1 LQILRERQKLSQKII
16 EIIGAEEHNLKNVD
30 LDIPKDK
37 LIVFTGISGS
47 GKSSLAFDTIFAEGQ
62 RRYLESF
69 SAYARQFIGDMK
81 RPEVEK
87 INGLSPV
94 ISIEQ
99 KTVSKNP
106 RSTVGTITEVY
117 DFLRL
122 LYARSGE
129 AYSHISGKK
138 MQKMLPQEI
147 FDHIASNLEGEKIT
161 ILAPLVKSRKGHYR
175 ELFEYWRKKGYE
187 LVRINGELTEI
198 VSGLKL
204 DRYKTHNIELVVD
217 RLTVNDK
224 KARLEKSLQLA
235 LKLGEGTFYL
245 LHKNAVIPYSKYF
258 MDPENNLSYEDPQ
271 PNSFS
276 FNSPQGYCQTCEGL
290 GLTAAI
296 NEEYI
301 MPNKKLSINKGGIVP
316 VGELRDN
323 HTFTLLRALAKQY
336 GFSLAHPLEKLSEEN
351 LDRILNGCEES
362 IEVFST
368 RPDGKKSSYLA
379 NFKGVLHIVSQSY
392 YESQDDKMRAWA
404 EEFMHNTV
412 CETCQGARLRKES
425 LNFKIAGK
433 NISEIGNMSIESAHE
448 WLKSAPEQFTER
460 QAIIA
465 TDLLK
470 EIVTRVEFLIG
481 VGLHYLSLNS
491 PAGILS
497 GGEAQRI
504 RLATQIGS
512 RLQNVLYILDEPSI
526 GLHQRDNERL
536 INSLK
541 ELRDTGNTVI
551 VVEHDRDMMLESDF
565 LVEIGPGAGRH
576 GGEIVAKGDLD
587 TFKDYKTVTAQYLSG
602 ELSIPTPK
610 KRRKPGKDKIVLT
623 GCKGNNLKD
632 VKLELP
638 LGVFTCV
645 TGVSGSGKSSLINQT
660 LHPILHNHVNR
671 SHYRPLPYAK
681 AKGIEMVDKI
691 IKIDQSP
698 IGRTPRSNPATYVG
712 VFTDIRTLFA
722 GLPESKI
729 RGYKPGRFSFNVKG
743 GRCEGCRGGGRK
755 VIEMNFLPNVEVLCD
770 VCQGKRYNR
779 ETLEVRYKGKS
790 IYDVLEMTIEQA
802 VAFFEPIHFIHRKL
816 ITLLDVGLGYL
827 TLGQSS
833 TTISGG
839 EAQRVKLST
848 ELSKRDTGNTVYI
861 LDEPTTGLHFHD
873 IQQLL
878 KVLQSLADKGN
889 TVIVI
894 EHNMDVIKVADWVI
908 DVGPEGGN
916 GGGEI
921 IAKGTP
927 EQVAKTKG
935 HTARFLKAEL

>member
-1 LQILRERQKLSQKII
+1 MSQKTI
-16 EIIGAEEHNLKNVD
+16 EIIGAEEHNLKNID
-30 LDIPKDK
+30 LVIPKGK
-37 LIVFTGISGS
+37 LVVFTGISGS

-117 DFLRL
+117 DFFRL
-122 LYARSGE
+122 LYARAGD
-129 AYSHISGKK
+129 AYSHVSGKR

-147 FDHIASNLEGEKIT
+147 FDHIQSNFAEQKIAV
-161 ILAPLVKSRKGHYR
+161 LAPLVRSRKGHYR

-187 LVRINGELTEI
+187 LMRIDGALVEI
-198 VSGLKL
+198 SAGMKL

-217 RLTVNDK
+217 RLTVSDK
-224 KARLEKSLQLA
+224 PARLDKSLQLA
-235 LKLGEGTFYL
+235 LKLGEGTLYVL
-245 LHKNAVIPYSKYF
+245 QNDKMVPYSRHF

-276 FNSPQGYCQTCEGL
+276 FNSPQGYCENCEGL
-290 GLTAAI
+290 GETATI
-296 NEEYI
+296 NDEFI
-301 MPNKKLSINKGGIVP
+301 MPDRKLSINKGGIVP

-323 HTFTLLRALAKQY
+323 YTFSLLRAVAKQY
-336 GFSLAHPLEKLSEEN
+336 DFSLAQPLEKISEEN
-351 LDRILNGCEES
+351 IQRLLHGTDETIT
-362 IEVFST
+362 VPQT
-368 RPDGKKSSYLA
+368 RPDGKKSSYQA
-379 NFKGVLHIVSQSY
+379 NFKGILNIVQQSY
-392 YESQDDKMRAWA
+392 HEATDDKMRAWA
-404 EEFMHNTV
+404 EEFMHSTV
-412 CETCQGARLRKES
+412 CEVCNGARLKKES
-425 LNFKIAGK
+425 LNFKLADK
-433 NISEIGNMSIESAHE
+433 NIAEIANMNLGEVKK
-448 WLKSAPEQFTER
+448 WLGEAPALLSER
-460 QAIIA
+460 QKIIV
-465 TDLLK
+465 TELLK
-470 EIVTRVEFLIG
+470 EIETRVDFLIG
-481 VGLHYLSLNS
+481 VGLHYLTLNS

-512 RLQNVLYILDEPSI
+512 KLQNVLYILDEPSI

-541 ELRDTGNTVI
+541 DLRDTGNSVI
-551 VVEHDRDMMLESDF
+551 VVEHDKDMMLESDF
-565 LVEIGPGAGRH
+565 LVEIGPGAGIH
-576 GGEIVAKGDLD
+576 GGHIVAQGDLE
-587 TFKDYKTVTAQYLSG
+587 TFKTYNTTTAQYLAG
-602 ELSIPTPK
+602 KLKIETPK
-610 KRRKPGKDKIVLT
+610 KRRKAGKEKIVVT
-623 GCKGNNLKD
+623 GCSGNNLKD
-632 VKLELP
+632 VTLEVP
-638 LGVFTCV
+638 IGIFTCV

-671 SHYRPLPYAK
+671 SHYRPLPYK
-681 AKGIEMVDKI
+681 TAKGVEKVDKI

-712 VFTDIRTLFA
+712 VFTDIRSLFA

-729 RGYKPGRFSFNVKG
+729 RGYKAGRFSFNVKG

-770 VCQGKRYNR
+770 ICQGKRYNH
-779 ETLEVRYKGKS
+779 ETLEVRFKGKS

-802 VAFFEPIHFIHRKL
+802 CAFFEPIHFIHRKL
-816 ITLLDVGLGYL
+816 STLLDVGLGYL

-861 LDEPTTGLHFHD
+861 LDEPTTGLHFYD
-873 IQQLL
+873 IKQLL
-878 KVLQSLADKGN
+878 TVLQSLADKGN

-894 EHNMDVIKVADWVI
+894 EHNMDVIKVADWII

-916 GGGEI
+916 AGGEI
-921 IAKGTP
+921 VAQGTP
-927 EQVAKTKG
+927 EEVAKSKES
-935 HTARFLKAEL
+935 HTARFLKLEL

>member
-1 LQILRERQKLSQKII
+1 MSQKTI
-16 EIIGAEEHNLKNVD
+16 EIIGAEEHNLKNID
-30 LDIPKDK
+30 LVIPKGK
-37 LIVFTGISGS
+37 LVVFTGISGS

-117 DFLRL
+117 DFFRL
-122 LYARSGE
+122 LYARAGD
-129 AYSHISGKK
+129 AYSHVSGKR

-147 FDHIASNLEGEKIT
+147 FDHIQSNFAEQKIAV
-161 ILAPLVKSRKGHYR
+161 LAPLVRSRKGHYR

-187 LVRINGELTEI
+187 LMRIDGALVEI
-198 VSGLKL
+198 SAGMKL

-217 RLTVNDK
+217 RLTVSDK
-224 KARLEKSLQLA
+224 PARLDKSLQLA
-235 LKLGEGTFYL
+235 LKLGEGTLYVL
-245 LHKNAVIPYSKYF
+245 QNDKMVPYSRHF

-276 FNSPQGYCQTCEGL
+276 FNSPQGYCENCEGL
-290 GLTAAI
+290 GETATI
-296 NEEYI
+296 NDEFI
-301 MPNKKLSINKGGIVP
+301 MPDRKLSINKGGIVP

-323 HTFTLLRALAKQY
+323 YTFSLLRAVAKQY
-336 GFSLAHPLEKLSEEN
+336 DFSLAQPLEKISEEN
-351 LDRILNGCEES
+351 IQRLLHGTDETIT
-362 IEVFST
+362 VPQT
-368 RPDGKKSSYLA
+368 RPDGKKSSYQA
-379 NFKGVLHIVSQSY
+379 NFKGILNIVQQSY
-392 YESQDDKMRAWA
+392 HEATDDKMRAWA
-404 EEFMHNTV
+404 EEFMHSTV
-412 CETCQGARLRKES
+412 CEVCNGARLKKES
-425 LNFKIAGK
+425 LNFKLADK
-433 NISEIGNMSIESAHE
+433 NIAEIANMNLGEVKK
-448 WLKSAPEQFTER
+448 WLGEAPALLSER
-460 QAIIA
+460 QKIIV
-465 TDLLK
+465 TELLK
-470 EIVTRVEFLIG
+470 EIETRVDFLIG
-481 VGLHYLSLNS
+481 VGLHYLTLNS

-512 RLQNVLYILDEPSI
+512 KLQNVLYILDEPSI

-541 ELRDTGNTVI
+541 DLRDTGNSVI
-551 VVEHDRDMMLESDF
+551 VVEHDKDMMLESDF
-565 LVEIGPGAGRH
+565 LVEIGPGAGIH
-576 GGEIVAKGDLD
+576 GGHIVAQGDLE
-587 TFKDYKTVTAQYLSG
+587 TFKTYNTTTAQYLAG
-602 ELSIPTPK
+602 KLKIETPK
-610 KRRKPGKDKIVLT
+610 KRRKAGKEKIVVT
-623 GCKGNNLKD
+623 GCSGNNLKD
-632 VKLELP
+632 VTLEVP
-638 LGVFTCV
+638 IGIFTCV

-671 SHYRPLPYAK
+671 SHYRPLPYK
-681 AKGIEMVDKI
+681 TAKGIEKVDKI

-712 VFTDIRTLFA
+712 VFTDIRSLFA

-729 RGYKPGRFSFNVKG
+729 RGYKAGRFSFNVKG

-770 VCQGKRYNR
+770 ICQGKRYNR
-779 ETLEVRYKGKS
+779 ETLEVRFKGKS

-802 VAFFEPIHFIHRKL
+802 CAFFEPIHFIHRKL
-816 ITLLDVGLGYL
+816 STLLDVGLGYL

-861 LDEPTTGLHFHD
+861 LDEPTTGLHFYD
-873 IQQLL
+873 IKQLL
-878 KVLQSLADKGN
+878 TVLQSLADKGN

-894 EHNMDVIKVADWVI
+894 EHNMDVIKVADWII

-916 GGGEI
+916 AGGEI
-921 IAKGTP
+921 VAQGTP
-927 EQVAKTKG
+927 EEVAKSKES
-935 HTARFLKAEL
+935 HTARFLKLEL

>member
-1 LQILRERQKLSQKII
+1 VSQKTI
-16 EIIGAEEHNLKNVD
+16 EIIGAEEHNLKNID
-30 LDIPKDK
+30 LVIPKGK
-37 LIVFTGISGS
+37 LVVFTGISGS

-117 DFLRL
+117 DFFRL
-122 LYARSGE
+122 LYARAGD
-129 AYSHISGKK
+129 AYSHVSGKR

-147 FDHIASNLEGEKIT
+147 FDHIQINFAEQKIAV
-161 ILAPLVKSRKGHYR
+161 LAPIVRSRKGHYR

-187 LVRINGELTEI
+187 LMRIDGALVEI
-198 VSGLKL
+198 SAGMKL

-217 RLTVNDK
+217 RLTVSDK
-224 KARLEKSLQLA
+224 PARLDKSLELA
-235 LKLGEGTFYL
+235 LKLGEGTLYVL
-245 LHKNAVIPYSKYF
+245 QNDKMVPYSRHF

-276 FNSPQGYCQTCEGL
+276 FNSPQGYCENCEGL
-290 GLTAAI
+290 GETATI
-296 NEEYI
+296 NDEFI

-323 HTFTLLRALAKQY
+323 YTFSLLRAVAKQY
-336 GFSLAHPLEKLSEEN
+336 EFSLAQPLEKISEEN
-351 LDRILNGCEES
+351 IQRLLHGTDETIT
-362 IEVFST
+362 VPQT
-368 RPDGKKSSYLA
+368 RPDGKKTSYQA
-379 NFKGVLHIVSQSY
+379 NFKGILNIVQQSY
-392 YESQDDKMRAWA
+392 HEATDDKMRAWA
-404 EEFMHNTV
+404 EEFMHSTV
-412 CETCQGARLRKES
+412 CEVCNGARLKKES
-425 LNFKIAGK
+425 LNFKLADK
-433 NISEIGNMSIESAHE
+433 NIAEIANMNLGEVKK
-448 WLKSAPEQFTER
+448 WLGEAPALLSDRQKIIVTE
-460 QAIIA
+460 
-465 TDLLK
+465 LLK
-470 EIVTRVEFLIG
+470 EIETRVDFLIG
-481 VGLHYLSLNS
+481 VGLHYLTLNS

-512 RLQNVLYILDEPSI
+512 KLQNVLYILDEPSI

-541 ELRDTGNTVI
+541 DLRDTGNSVI
-551 VVEHDRDMMLESDF
+551 VVEHDKDMMLESDF
-565 LVEIGPGAGRH
+565 LVEIGPGAGIH
-576 GGEIVAKGDLD
+576 GGHIVAQGDLE
-587 TFKDYKTVTAQYLSG
+587 TFKTYNTTTAQYLAG
-602 ELSIPTPK
+602 KLKIETPK
-610 KRRKPGKDKIVLT
+610 KRRKAGKERIVVT
-623 GCKGNNLKD
+623 GCTGNNLKD
-632 VKLELP
+632 VKLEVP
-638 LGVFTCV
+638 MGIFTCV

-671 SHYRPLPYAK
+671 SHYRPLPYK
-681 AKGIEMVDKI
+681 TAKGIEKVDKI

-712 VFTDIRTLFA
+712 VFTDIRSLFS

-729 RGYKPGRFSFNVKG
+729 RGYKAGRFSFNVKG

-770 VCQGKRYNR
+770 ICQGKRYNR
-779 ETLEVRYKGKS
+779 ETLEVRFKGKS

-802 VAFFEPIHFIHRKL
+802 CAFFEPIHFIHRKL
-816 ITLLDVGLGYL
+816 STLLDVGLGYL

-861 LDEPTTGLHFHD
+861 LDEPTTGLHFYD
-873 IQQLL
+873 IKQLL
-878 KVLQSLADKGN
+878 TVLQSLADKGN

-894 EHNMDVIKVADWVI
+894 EHNMDVIKVADWII

-921 IAKGTP
+921 VAQGTP
-927 EQVAKTKG
+927 EEVAKSKES
-935 HTARFLKAEL
+935 HTARFLKLEL

>member
-1 LQILRERQKLSQKII
+1 MSQKTI
-16 EIIGAEEHNLKNVD
+16 EIIGAEEHNLKNID
-30 LDIPKDK
+30 LVIPKGK
-37 LIVFTGISGS
+37 LVVFTGISGS

-117 DFLRL
+117 DFFRL
-122 LYARSGE
+122 LYARAGD
-129 AYSHISGKK
+129 AYSHVSGKR

-147 FDHIASNLEGEKIT
+147 FDHIQSNFAEQKIAV
-161 ILAPLVKSRKGHYR
+161 LAPLVRSRKGHYR

-187 LVRINGELTEI
+187 LMRIDGALVEI
-198 VSGLKL
+198 SAGMKL

-217 RLTVNDK
+217 RLTVSDK
-224 KARLEKSLQLA
+224 PARLDKSLQLA
-235 LKLGEGTFYL
+235 LKLGEGTLYVL
-245 LHKNAVIPYSKYF
+245 QNDKMVPYSRHF

-276 FNSPQGYCQTCEGL
+276 FNSPQGYCENCEGL
-290 GLTAAI
+290 GETATI
-296 NEEYI
+296 NDEFI
-301 MPNKKLSINKGGIVP
+301 MPDRKLSINKGGIVP
-316 VGELRDN
+316 LGELRDN
-323 HTFTLLRALAKQY
+323 YTFSLLRAVAKQY
-336 GFSLAHPLEKLSEEN
+336 DFSLAQPLEKISEEN
-351 LDRILNGCEES
+351 IQRLLHGTDETIT
-362 IEVFST
+362 VPQT
-368 RPDGKKSSYLA
+368 RPDGKKSSYQA
-379 NFKGVLHIVSQSY
+379 NFKGILNIVQQSY
-392 YESQDDKMRAWA
+392 HEATDDKMRAWA
-404 EEFMHNTV
+404 EEFMHSTV
-412 CETCQGARLRKES
+412 CEVCNGARLKKES
-425 LNFKIAGK
+425 LNFKLADK
-433 NISEIGNMSIESAHE
+433 NIAEIANMNLGEVKK
-448 WLKSAPEQFTER
+448 WLGEAPALLSER
-460 QAIIA
+460 QKIIV
-465 TDLLK
+465 TELLK
-470 EIVTRVEFLIG
+470 EIETRVDFLIG
-481 VGLHYLSLNS
+481 VGLHYLTLNS

-512 RLQNVLYILDEPSI
+512 KLQNVLYILDEPSI

-541 ELRDTGNTVI
+541 DLRDTGNSVI
-551 VVEHDRDMMLESDF
+551 VVEHDKDMMLESDF
-565 LVEIGPGAGRH
+565 LVEIGPGAGIH
-576 GGEIVAKGDLD
+576 GGHIVAQGDLE
-587 TFKDYKTVTAQYLSG
+587 TFKTYNTTTAQYLAG
-602 ELSIPTPK
+602 KLKIETPK
-610 KRRKPGKDKIVLT
+610 KRRKAGKEKIVVT
-623 GCKGNNLKD
+623 GCSGNNLKD
-632 VKLELP
+632 VTLEVP
-638 LGVFTCV
+638 IGIFTCV

-671 SHYRPLPYAK
+671 SHYRPLPYK
-681 AKGIEMVDKI
+681 TAKGIEKVDKI

-712 VFTDIRTLFA
+712 VFTDIRSLFA

-729 RGYKPGRFSFNVKG
+729 RGYKAGRFSFNVKG

-770 VCQGKRYNR
+770 ICQGKRYNR
-779 ETLEVRYKGKS
+779 ETLEVRFKGKS

-802 VAFFEPIHFIHRKL
+802 CAFFEPIHFIHRKL
-816 ITLLDVGLGYL
+816 STLLDVGLGYL

-861 LDEPTTGLHFHD
+861 LDEPTTGLHFYD
-873 IQQLL
+873 IKQLL
-878 KVLQSLADKGN
+878 TVLQSLADKGN

-894 EHNMDVIKVADWVI
+894 EHNMDVIKVADWII

-916 GGGEI
+916 AGGEI
-921 IAKGTP
+921 VAQGTP
-927 EQVAKTKG
+927 EEVAKSKES
-935 HTARFLKAEL
+935 HTARFLKLEL

>member
-1 LQILRERQKLSQKII
+1 VSQKTI
-16 EIIGAEEHNLKNVD
+16 EIIGAEEHNLKNID
-30 LDIPKDK
+30 LVIPKGK
-37 LIVFTGISGS
+37 LVVFTGISGS

-117 DFLRL
+117 DFFRL
-122 LYARSGE
+122 LYARAGD
-129 AYSHISGKK
+129 AYSHVSGKR

-147 FDHIASNLEGEKIT
+147 FDHIQSNFAEQKIAV
-161 ILAPLVKSRKGHYR
+161 LAPLVRSRKGHYR

-187 LVRINGELTEI
+187 LMRIDGALVEI
-198 VSGLKL
+198 SAGMKL

-217 RLTVNDK
+217 RLTVSDK
-224 KARLEKSLQLA
+224 PARLDKSLQLA
-235 LKLGEGTFYL
+235 LKLGEGTLYVL
-245 LHKNAVIPYSKYF
+245 QNDKMVPYSRHF

-276 FNSPQGYCQTCEGL
+276 FNSPQGYCENCEGL
-290 GLTAAI
+290 GETATI
-296 NEEYI
+296 NDEFI
-301 MPNKKLSINKGGIVP
+301 MPDRKLSINKGGIVP

-323 HTFTLLRALAKQY
+323 YTFSLLRAVAKQY
-336 GFSLAHPLEKLSEEN
+336 DFSLAQPLEKISEEN
-351 LDRILNGCEES
+351 IQRLLHGTDETIT
-362 IEVFST
+362 VPQT
-368 RPDGKKSSYLA
+368 RPDGKKSSYQA
-379 NFKGVLHIVSQSY
+379 NFKGILNIVQQSY
-392 YESQDDKMRAWA
+392 HEATDDKMRAWA
-404 EEFMHNTV
+404 EEFMHSTV
-412 CETCQGARLRKES
+412 CEVCNGARLKKES
-425 LNFKIAGK
+425 LNFKLADK
-433 NISEIGNMSIESAHE
+433 NIAEIANMNLGEVKK
-448 WLKSAPEQFTER
+448 WLGEAPALLSER
-460 QAIIA
+460 QKIIV
-465 TDLLK
+465 TELLK
-470 EIVTRVEFLIG
+470 EIETRVDFLIG
-481 VGLHYLSLNS
+481 VGLHYLTLNS

-512 RLQNVLYILDEPSI
+512 KLQNVLYILDEPSI

-541 ELRDTGNTVI
+541 DLRDTGNSVI
-551 VVEHDRDMMLESDF
+551 VVEHDKDMMLESDF
-565 LVEIGPGAGRH
+565 LVEIGPGAGIH
-576 GGEIVAKGDLD
+576 GGHIVAQGDLE
-587 TFKDYKTVTAQYLSG
+587 TFKTYNTTTAQYLAG
-602 ELSIPTPK
+602 KLKIETPK
-610 KRRKPGKDKIVLT
+610 KRRKAGKEKIVVT
-623 GCKGNNLKD
+623 GCSGNNLKD
-632 VKLELP
+632 VTLEVP
-638 LGVFTCV
+638 IGIFTCV

-671 SHYRPLPYAK
+671 SHYRPLPYK
-681 AKGIEMVDKI
+681 TAKGIEKVDKI

-712 VFTDIRTLFA
+712 VFTDIRSLFA

-729 RGYKPGRFSFNVKG
+729 RGYKAGRFSFNVKG

-770 VCQGKRYNR
+770 ICQGKRYNH
-779 ETLEVRYKGKS
+779 ETLEVRFKGKS

-802 VAFFEPIHFIHRKL
+802 CAFFEPIHFIHRKL
-816 ITLLDVGLGYL
+816 STLLDVGLGYL

-861 LDEPTTGLHFHD
+861 LDEPTTGLHFYD
-873 IQQLL
+873 IKQLL
-878 KVLQSLADKGN
+878 TVLQSLADKGN

-894 EHNMDVIKVADWVI
+894 EHNMDVIKVADWII

-916 GGGEI
+916 AGGEI
-921 IAKGTP
+921 VAQGTP
-927 EQVAKTKG
+927 EEVAKSKES
-935 HTARFLKAEL
+935 HTARFLKLEL

>member
-1 LQILRERQKLSQKII
+1 MSQKTI
-16 EIIGAEEHNLKNVD
+16 EIIGAEEHNLKNID
-30 LDIPKDK
+30 LVIPKGK
-37 LIVFTGISGS
+37 LVVFTGISGS

-117 DFLRL
+117 DFFRL
-122 LYARSGE
+122 LYARAGD
-129 AYSHISGKK
+129 AYSHVSGKR

-147 FDHIASNLEGEKIT
+147 FDHIQSNFAEQKIAV
-161 ILAPLVKSRKGHYR
+161 LAPLVRSRKGHYR

-187 LVRINGELTEI
+187 LMRIDGALVEI
-198 VSGLKL
+198 SAGMKL

-217 RLTVNDK
+217 RLTVSDK
-224 KARLEKSLQLA
+224 PARLDKSLQLA
-235 LKLGEGTFYL
+235 LKLGEGTLYVL
-245 LHKNAVIPYSKYF
+245 QNDKMVPYSRHF

-276 FNSPQGYCQTCEGL
+276 FNSPQGYCENCEGL
-290 GLTAAI
+290 GETATI
-296 NEEYI
+296 NDEFI
-301 MPNKKLSINKGGIVP
+301 MPDRKLSINKGGIVP
-316 VGELRDN
+316 LGELRDN
-323 HTFTLLRALAKQY
+323 YTFSLLRAVAKQY
-336 GFSLAHPLEKLSEEN
+336 DFSLAQPLEKISEEN
-351 LDRILNGCEES
+351 IQRLLHGTDETIT
-362 IEVFST
+362 VPQT
-368 RPDGKKSSYLA
+368 RPDGKKSSYQA
-379 NFKGVLHIVSQSY
+379 NFKGILNIVQQSY
-392 YESQDDKMRAWA
+392 HEATDDKMRAWA
-404 EEFMHNTV
+404 EEFMHSTV
-412 CETCQGARLRKES
+412 CEVCNGARLKKES
-425 LNFKIAGK
+425 LNFKLADK
-433 NISEIGNMSIESAHE
+433 NIAEIANMNLGEVKK
-448 WLKSAPEQFTER
+448 WLGEAPALLSER
-460 QAIIA
+460 QKIIV
-465 TDLLK
+465 TELLK
-470 EIVTRVEFLIG
+470 EIETRVDFLIG
-481 VGLHYLSLNS
+481 VGLHYLTLNS

-512 RLQNVLYILDEPSI
+512 KLQNVLYILDEPSI

-541 ELRDTGNTVI
+541 DLRDTGNSVI
-551 VVEHDRDMMLESDF
+551 VVEHDKDMMLESDF
-565 LVEIGPGAGRH
+565 LVEIGPGAGIH
-576 GGEIVAKGDLD
+576 GGHIVAQGDLE
-587 TFKDYKTVTAQYLSG
+587 TFKTYNTTTAQYLAG
-602 ELSIPTPK
+602 KLKIETPK
-610 KRRKPGKDKIVLT
+610 KRRKAGKEKIVVT
-623 GCKGNNLKD
+623 GCSGNNLKD
-632 VKLELP
+632 VTLEVP
-638 LGVFTCV
+638 IGIFTCV

-671 SHYRPLPYAK
+671 SHYRPLPYK
-681 AKGIEMVDKI
+681 TAKGVEKVDKI

-712 VFTDIRTLFA
+712 VFTDIRSLFA

-729 RGYKPGRFSFNVKG
+729 RGYKAGRFSFNVKG

-770 VCQGKRYNR
+770 ICQGKRYNH
-779 ETLEVRYKGKS
+779 ETLEVRFKGKS

-802 VAFFEPIHFIHRKL
+802 CAFFEPIHFIHRKL
-816 ITLLDVGLGYL
+816 STLLDVGLGYL

-861 LDEPTTGLHFHD
+861 LDEPTTGLHFYD
-873 IQQLL
+873 IKQLL
-878 KVLQSLADKGN
+878 TVLQSLADKGN

-894 EHNMDVIKVADWVI
+894 EHNMDVIKVADWII

-916 GGGEI
+916 AGGEI
-921 IAKGTP
+921 VAQGTP
-927 EQVAKTKG
+927 EEVAKSKES
-935 HTARFLKAEL
+935 HTARFLKLEL

>member
-1 LQILRERQKLSQKII
+1 MSQKTI
-16 EIIGAEEHNLKNVD
+16 EIIGAEEHNLKNID
-30 LDIPKDK
+30 LVIPKGK
-37 LIVFTGISGS
+37 LVVFTGISGS

-117 DFLRL
+117 DFFRL
-122 LYARSGE
+122 LYARAGD
-129 AYSHISGKK
+129 AYSHVSGKR

-147 FDHIASNLEGEKIT
+147 FDHIQSNFAEQKIAV
-161 ILAPLVKSRKGHYR
+161 LAPLVRSRKGHYR

-187 LVRINGELTEI
+187 LMRIDGALVEI
-198 VSGLKL
+198 SAGMKL

-217 RLTVNDK
+217 RLTVSDK
-224 KARLEKSLQLA
+224 PARLDKSLQLA
-235 LKLGEGTFYL
+235 LKLGEGTLYVL
-245 LHKNAVIPYSKYF
+245 QNDKMVPYSRHF

-276 FNSPQGYCQTCEGL
+276 FNSPQGYCENCEGL
-290 GLTAAI
+290 GETATI
-296 NEEYI
+296 NDEFI
-301 MPNKKLSINKGGIVP
+301 MPDRKLSINKGGIVP
-316 VGELRDN
+316 LGELRDN
-323 HTFTLLRALAKQY
+323 YTFSLLRAVAKQY
-336 GFSLAHPLEKLSEEN
+336 DFSLAQPLEKISEEN
-351 LDRILNGCEES
+351 IQRLLHGTDETIT
-362 IEVFST
+362 VPQT
-368 RPDGKKSSYLA
+368 RPDGKKSSYQA
-379 NFKGVLHIVSQSY
+379 NFKGILNIVQQSY
-392 YESQDDKMRAWA
+392 HEATDDKMRAWA
-404 EEFMHNTV
+404 EEFMHSTV
-412 CETCQGARLRKES
+412 CEVCNGARLKKES
-425 LNFKIAGK
+425 LNFKLADK
-433 NISEIGNMSIESAHE
+433 NIAEIANMNLGEVKK
-448 WLKSAPEQFTER
+448 WLGEAPALLSER
-460 QAIIA
+460 QKIIV
-465 TDLLK
+465 TELLK
-470 EIVTRVEFLIG
+470 EIETRVDFLIG
-481 VGLHYLSLNS
+481 VGLHYLTLNS

-512 RLQNVLYILDEPSI
+512 KLQNVLYILDEPSI

-541 ELRDTGNTVI
+541 DLRDTGNSVI
-551 VVEHDRDMMLESDF
+551 VVEHDKDMMLESDF
-565 LVEIGPGAGRH
+565 LVEIGPGAGIH
-576 GGEIVAKGDLD
+576 GGHIVAQGDLE
-587 TFKDYKTVTAQYLSG
+587 TFKTYNTTTAQYLAG
-602 ELSIPTPK
+602 KLKIETPK
-610 KRRKPGKDKIVLT
+610 KRRKAGKEKIVVT
-623 GCKGNNLKD
+623 GCSGNNLKD
-632 VKLELP
+632 VTLEVP
-638 LGVFTCV
+638 IGIFTCV

-671 SHYRPLPYAK
+671 SHYRPLPYK
-681 AKGIEMVDKI
+681 TAKGIEKVDKI
-691 IKIDQSP
+691 IKIDKSP

-712 VFTDIRTLFA
+712 VFTDIRSLFA

-729 RGYKPGRFSFNVKG
+729 RGYKAGRFSFNVKG

-770 VCQGKRYNR
+770 ICQGKRYNR
-779 ETLEVRYKGKS
+779 ETLEVRFKGKS

-802 VAFFEPIHFIHRKL
+802 CAFFEPIHFIHRKL
-816 ITLLDVGLGYL
+816 STLLDVGLGYL

-861 LDEPTTGLHFHD
+861 LDEPTTGLHFYD
-873 IQQLL
+873 IKQLL
-878 KVLQSLADKGN
+878 TVLQSLADKGN

-894 EHNMDVIKVADWVI
+894 EHNMDVIKVADWII

-916 GGGEI
+916 AGGEI
-921 IAKGTP
+921 VAQGTP
-927 EQVAKTKG
+927 EEVAKSKES
-935 HTARFLKAEL
+935 HTARFLKLEL

>member
-1 LQILRERQKLSQKII
+1 MSNRVI
-16 EIIGAEEHNLKNVD
+16 EIIGAEEHNLKNID
-30 LDIPKDK
+30 LEIPKDK

-117 DFLRL
+117 DFFRL
-122 LYARSGE
+122 LFARAGE
-129 AYSHISGKK
+129 AYSHVSGKK

-147 FDHIASNLEGEKIT
+147 YDHVAENFMGEKIA

-187 LVRINGELTEI
+187 LVRIDGELTEI
-198 VSGLKL
+198 TSGLKL

-224 KARLEKSLQLA
+224 LSRLEKSLQLA

-245 LHKNAVIPYSKYF
+245 LHDGSIIPYSKYF

-276 FNSPQGYCQTCEGL
+276 FNSPQGYCETCEGL
-290 GLTAAI
+290 GVTATI
-296 NEEYI
+296 NESYI
-301 MPNKKLSINKGGIVP
+301 MPDKKLSINKGGIVP

-323 HTFTLLRALAKQY
+323 YTFTLLRALAKQN
-336 GFSLAHPLEKLSEEN
+336 GFSLAHPLEKLSPEN
-351 LDRILNGCEES
+351 LDMILNGSEES
-362 IEVFST
+362 IEVAST
-368 RPDGKKSSYLA
+368 RPDGKKSSYQA
-379 NFKGVLHIVSQSY
+379 NFKGILHIISQSY
-392 YESQDDKMRAWA
+392 YEANDDKMRAWA
-404 EEFMHNTV
+404 EEFMHNTP
-412 CETCQGARLRKES
+412 CETCHGARLRKES
-425 LNFKIAGK
+425 LNFKIANK
-433 NISEIGNMSIESAHE
+433 NISDISAMSIGGVFE
-448 WLKSAPEQFTER
+448 WLQTVPKKLTER

-465 TDLLK
+465 TELLK
-470 EIVTRVEFLIG
+470 EIETRVEFLIG

-526 GLHQRDNERL
+526 GLHQRDNEKL

-576 GGEIVAKGDLD
+576 GGEIVAKGTLAEFKKHD
-587 TFKDYKTVTAQYLSG
+587 TITARYLAG
-602 ELSIPTPK
+602 KLSIEKPK
-610 KRRKPGKDKIVLT
+610 TRRKATKDRMVIT
-623 GCKGNNLKD
+623 GCSGNNLKD
-632 VKLELP
+632 VKLEIP
-638 LGVFTCV
+638 LGIFTCV

-671 SHYRPLPYAK
+671 SHYRPLPHK
-681 AKGIEMVDKI
+681 TVKGIENVDKI

-743 GRCEGCRGGGRK
+743 GRCEGCKGGGRK

-802 VAFFEPIHFIHRKL
+802 VEFFEPIHFIHRKL

-861 LDEPTTGLHFHD
+861 LDEPTTGLHFYD
-873 IQQLL
+873 IKQLL
-878 KVLQSLADKGN
+878 DVLQSLADKGN

-908 DVGPEGGN
+908 DVGPEGGD
-916 GGGEI
+916 GGGYIVAE
-921 IAKGTP
+921 GTP
-927 EQVAKTKG
+927 EKVAKSDG
-935 HTARFLKAEL
+935 HTARFLKEELYSVDS

>member
-1 LQILRERQKLSQKII
+1 MSQKTI
-16 EIIGAEEHNLKNVD
+16 EIIGAEEHNLKNID
-30 LDIPKDK
+30 LVIPKGK
-37 LIVFTGISGS
+37 LVVFTGISGS

-117 DFLRL
+117 DFFRL
-122 LYARSGE
+122 LYARAGD
-129 AYSHISGKK
+129 AYSHVSGKR

-147 FDHIASNLEGEKIT
+147 FDHIQINFAEQKIAV
-161 ILAPLVKSRKGHYR
+161 LAPIVRSRKGHYR

-187 LVRINGELTEI
+187 LMRIDGALVEI
-198 VSGLKL
+198 SAGMKL

-217 RLTVNDK
+217 RLTVSDK
-224 KARLEKSLQLA
+224 PARLDKSLELA
-235 LKLGEGTFYL
+235 LKLGEGTLYVL
-245 LHKNAVIPYSKYF
+245 QNDKMVPYSRHF

-276 FNSPQGYCQTCEGL
+276 FNSPQGYCENCEGL
-290 GLTAAI
+290 GETATI
-296 NEEYI
+296 NDEFI

-323 HTFTLLRALAKQY
+323 YTFSLLRAVAKQY
-336 GFSLAHPLEKLSEEN
+336 EFSLAQPLEKISEEN
-351 LDRILNGCEES
+351 IQRLLHGTDETIT
-362 IEVFST
+362 VPQT
-368 RPDGKKSSYLA
+368 RPDGKKTSYQA
-379 NFKGVLHIVSQSY
+379 NFKGILNIVQQSY
-392 YESQDDKMRAWA
+392 HEATDDKMRAWA
-404 EEFMHNTV
+404 EEFMHSTV
-412 CETCQGARLRKES
+412 CEVCNGARLKKES
-425 LNFKIAGK
+425 LNFKLADK
-433 NISEIGNMSIESAHE
+433 NIAEIANMNLGEVKK
-448 WLKSAPEQFTER
+448 WLGEAPALLSDRQKIIVTE
-460 QAIIA
+460 
-465 TDLLK
+465 LLK
-470 EIVTRVEFLIG
+470 EIETRVDFLIG
-481 VGLHYLSLNS
+481 VGLHYLTLNS

-512 RLQNVLYILDEPSI
+512 KLQNVLYILDEPSI

-541 ELRDTGNTVI
+541 DLRDTGNSVI
-551 VVEHDRDMMLESDF
+551 VVEHDKDMMLESDF
-565 LVEIGPGAGRH
+565 LVEIGPGAGIH
-576 GGEIVAKGDLD
+576 GGHIVAQGDLE
-587 TFKDYKTVTAQYLSG
+587 TFKTYNTTTAQYLAG
-602 ELSIPTPK
+602 KLKIETPK
-610 KRRKPGKDKIVLT
+610 KRRKAGKERIVVT
-623 GCKGNNLKD
+623 GCTGNNLKD
-632 VKLELP
+632 VKLEVP
-638 LGVFTCV
+638 MGIFTCV

-671 SHYRPLPYAK
+671 SHYRPLPYK
-681 AKGIEMVDKI
+681 TAKGIEKVDKI

-712 VFTDIRTLFA
+712 VFTDIRSLFS

-729 RGYKPGRFSFNVKG
+729 RGYKAGRFSFNVKG

-770 VCQGKRYNR
+770 ICQGKRYNR
-779 ETLEVRYKGKS
+779 ETLEVRFKGKS

-802 VAFFEPIHFIHRKL
+802 CAFFEPIHFIHRKL
-816 ITLLDVGLGYL
+816 STLLDVGLGYL

-861 LDEPTTGLHFHD
+861 LDEPTTGLHFYD
-873 IQQLL
+873 IKQLL
-878 KVLQSLADKGN
+878 TVLQSLADKGN

-894 EHNMDVIKVADWVI
+894 EHNMDVIKVADWII

-921 IAKGTP
+921 VAQGTP
-927 EQVAKTKG
+927 EEVAKSKES
-935 HTARFLKAEL
+935 HTARFLKLEL

>member
-1 LQILRERQKLSQKII
+1 MSQKTI
-16 EIIGAEEHNLKNVD
+16 EIIGAEEHNLKNID
-30 LDIPKDK
+30 LVIPKGK
-37 LIVFTGISGS
+37 LVVFTGISGS

-117 DFLRL
+117 DFFRL
-122 LYARSGE
+122 LYARAGD
-129 AYSHISGKK
+129 AYSHVSGKR

-147 FDHIASNLEGEKIT
+147 FDHIQSNFAEQKIAV
-161 ILAPLVKSRKGHYR
+161 LAPLVRSRKGHYR

-187 LVRINGELTEI
+187 LMRIDGALVEI
-198 VSGLKL
+198 SAGMKL

-217 RLTVNDK
+217 RLTVSDK
-224 KARLEKSLQLA
+224 PARLDKSLQLA
-235 LKLGEGTFYL
+235 LKLGEGTLYVL
-245 LHKNAVIPYSKYF
+245 QNDKMVPYSRHF

-276 FNSPQGYCQTCEGL
+276 FNSPQGYCENCEGL
-290 GLTAAI
+290 GETATI
-296 NEEYI
+296 NDEFI
-301 MPNKKLSINKGGIVP
+301 MPDRKLSINKGGIVP
-316 VGELRDN
+316 LGELRDN
-323 HTFTLLRALAKQY
+323 YTFSLLRAVAKQY
-336 GFSLAHPLEKLSEEN
+336 DFSLAQPLEKISEEN
-351 LDRILNGCEES
+351 IQRLLHGTDETIT
-362 IEVFST
+362 VPQT
-368 RPDGKKSSYLA
+368 RPDGKKSSYQA
-379 NFKGVLHIVSQSY
+379 NFKGILNIVQQSY
-392 YESQDDKMRAWA
+392 HEATDDKMRAWA
-404 EEFMHNTV
+404 EEFMHSTV
-412 CETCQGARLRKES
+412 CEVCNGARLKKES
-425 LNFKIAGK
+425 LNFKLADK
-433 NISEIGNMSIESAHE
+433 NIAEIANMNLGEVKK
-448 WLKSAPEQFTER
+448 WLGEAPALLSER
-460 QAIIA
+460 QKIIV
-465 TDLLK
+465 TELLK
-470 EIVTRVEFLIG
+470 EIETRVDFLIG
-481 VGLHYLSLNS
+481 VGLHYLTLNS

-512 RLQNVLYILDEPSI
+512 KLQNVLYILDEPSI

-541 ELRDTGNTVI
+541 DLRDTGNSVI
-551 VVEHDRDMMLESDF
+551 VVEHDKDMMLESDF
-565 LVEIGPGAGRH
+565 LVEIGPGAGIH
-576 GGEIVAKGDLD
+576 GGHIVAQGDLE
-587 TFKDYKTVTAQYLSG
+587 TFKTYNTTTAQYLAG
-602 ELSIPTPK
+602 KLKIETPK
-610 KRRKPGKDKIVLT
+610 KRRKAGKEKIVVT
-623 GCKGNNLKD
+623 GCSGNNLKD
-632 VKLELP
+632 VTLEVP
-638 LGVFTCV
+638 IGIFTCV

-671 SHYRPLPYAK
+671 SHYRPLPYK
-681 AKGIEMVDKI
+681 TAKGIEKVDKI

-712 VFTDIRTLFA
+712 VFTDIRSLFA

-729 RGYKPGRFSFNVKG
+729 RGYKAGRFSFNVKG

-770 VCQGKRYNR
+770 ICQGKRYNH
-779 ETLEVRYKGKS
+779 ETLEVRFKGKS

-802 VAFFEPIHFIHRKL
+802 CAFFEPIHFIHRKL
-816 ITLLDVGLGYL
+816 STLLDVGLGYL

-861 LDEPTTGLHFHD
+861 LDEPTTGLHFYD
-873 IQQLL
+873 IKQLL
-878 KVLQSLADKGN
+878 TVLQSLADKGN

-894 EHNMDVIKVADWVI
+894 EHNMDVIKVADWII

-916 GGGEI
+916 AGGEI
-921 IAKGTP
+921 VAQGTP
-927 EQVAKTKG
+927 EEVAKSKES
-935 HTARFLKAEL
+935 HTARFLKLEL

>member
-1 LQILRERQKLSQKII
+1 MSQKTI
-16 EIIGAEEHNLKNVD
+16 EIIGAEEHNLKNID
-30 LDIPKDK
+30 LVIPKGK
-37 LIVFTGISGS
+37 LVVFTGISGS

-117 DFLRL
+117 DFFRL
-122 LYARSGE
+122 LYARAGD
-129 AYSHISGKK
+129 AYSHVSGKR

-147 FDHIASNLEGEKIT
+147 FDHIQSNFAEQKIAV
-161 ILAPLVKSRKGHYR
+161 LAPLVRSRKGHYR

-187 LVRINGELTEI
+187 LMRIDGALVEI
-198 VSGLKL
+198 SAGMKL

-217 RLTVNDK
+217 RLTVSDK
-224 KARLEKSLQLA
+224 PARLDKSLQLA
-235 LKLGEGTFYL
+235 LKLGEGTLYVL
-245 LHKNAVIPYSKYF
+245 QNDKMVPYSRHF

-276 FNSPQGYCQTCEGL
+276 FNSPQGYCENCEGL
-290 GLTAAI
+290 GETATI
-296 NEEYI
+296 NDEFI
-301 MPNKKLSINKGGIVP
+301 MPDRKLSINKGGIVP

-323 HTFTLLRALAKQY
+323 YTFSLLRAVAKQY
-336 GFSLAHPLEKLSEEN
+336 DFSLAQPLEKISEEN
-351 LDRILNGCEES
+351 IQRLLHGTDETIT
-362 IEVFST
+362 VPQT
-368 RPDGKKSSYLA
+368 RPDGKKSSYQA
-379 NFKGVLHIVSQSY
+379 NFKGILNIVQQSY
-392 YESQDDKMRAWA
+392 HEATDDKMRAWA
-404 EEFMHNTV
+404 EEFMHSTV
-412 CETCQGARLRKES
+412 CEVCNGARLKKES
-425 LNFKIAGK
+425 LNFKLADK
-433 NISEIGNMSIESAHE
+433 NIAEIANMNLGEVKK
-448 WLKSAPEQFTER
+448 WLGEAPALLSER
-460 QAIIA
+460 QKIIV
-465 TDLLK
+465 TELLK
-470 EIVTRVEFLIG
+470 EIETRVDFLIG
-481 VGLHYLSLNS
+481 VGLHYLTLNS

-512 RLQNVLYILDEPSI
+512 KLQNVLYILDEPSI

-541 ELRDTGNTVI
+541 DLRDTGNSVI
-551 VVEHDRDMMLESDF
+551 VVEHDKDMMLESDF
-565 LVEIGPGAGRH
+565 LVEIGPGAGIH
-576 GGEIVAKGDLD
+576 GGHIVAQGDLE
-587 TFKDYKTVTAQYLSG
+587 TFKTYNTTTAQYLAG
-602 ELSIPTPK
+602 KLKIETPK
-610 KRRKPGKDKIVLT
+610 KRRKAGKEKIVVT
-623 GCKGNNLKD
+623 GCSGNNLKD
-632 VKLELP
+632 VTLEVP
-638 LGVFTCV
+638 IGIFTCV

-671 SHYRPLPYAK
+671 SHYRPLPYK
-681 AKGIEMVDKI
+681 TAKGIEKVDKI

-712 VFTDIRTLFA
+712 VFTDIRSLFA

-729 RGYKPGRFSFNVKG
+729 RGYKAGRFSFNVKG

-770 VCQGKRYNR
+770 ICQGKRYNH
-779 ETLEVRYKGKS
+779 ETLEVRFKGKS

-802 VAFFEPIHFIHRKL
+802 CAFFEPIHFIHRKL
-816 ITLLDVGLGYL
+816 STLLDVGLGYL

-861 LDEPTTGLHFHD
+861 LDEPTTGLHFYD
-873 IQQLL
+873 IKQLL
-878 KVLQSLADKGN
+878 TVLQSLADKGN

-894 EHNMDVIKVADWVI
+894 EHNMDVIKVADWII

-916 GGGEI
+916 AGGEI
-921 IAKGTP
+921 VAQGTP
-927 EQVAKTKG
+927 EEVAKSKES
-935 HTARFLKAEL
+935 HTARFLKLEL